1 MNSQNPLMS
10 PLGLSLLAILM
21 ILIVLAAEL
30 PALVSSTGTAVF
42 SSVPEKS
49 TTADLLEQHKL
60 VMKTDRDRF
69 NGRSFFFMPPSP
81 PRPKPKIDKPKAAA
95 PPPPPPPPKVDL
107 TPPKPTYPKN
117 YTGPNLEAIVG
128 PTAFFRPSSGKL
140 IIVNVGETEQ
150 DIEVLGT
157 NPPKSIEVKYKGG
170 GPYTVQLFQM
180 EQDPEFLTKMADAS
194 ASEDTS
200 ASEKNIVADTRDM
213 DATEPELAASTG
225 WPAGTIAGDKV
236 RVLYRQGPYEG
247 AITGIL
253 RRANQAWLVLE
264 RPNNDELVE
273 IFKADVLSVQ
283 NLTPLPPEPEP
294 EPDPEVTTT
303 PDLNMNATA
312 VENGNSTV
320 AIPVVETDNSNVS
333 TPSANANATEL
344 SSTETET
351 ETERADE
358 ADSTES
364 EPSNAAPEAT
374 KDG

>member
-21 ILIVLAAEL
+21 ILIVLSAEL

-42 SSVPEKS
+42 SSVPEKN
-49 TTADLLEQHKL
+49 TTADLLEQHKV

-81 PRPKPKIDKPKAAA
+81 PRPKPKVEKPKAA
-95 PPPPPPPPKVDL
+95 PPPPPPPPKVDT

-157 NPPKSIEVKYKGG
+157 NPPRSIEVKYKGG
-170 GPYTVQLFQM
+170 GPYTVQLFEM
-180 EQDPEFLTKMADAS
+180 TEPEFLNQEIDSS
-194 ASEDTS
+194 A
-200 ASEKNIVADTRDM
+200 AEKDIVADARDIGV
-213 DATEPELAASTG
+213 TEPELATSTG

-236 RVLYRQGPYEG
+236 RVVYRQGPYEG

-253 RRANQAWLVLE
+253 RRANQTWLVLE
-264 RPNNDELVE
+264 KPGSDDPVE

-283 NLTPLPPEPEP
+283 NLAPRPPDPEPEP
-294 EPDPEVTTT
+294 EPEVAE
-303 PDLNMNATA
+303 PPILNLNGTEAG
-312 VENGNSTV
+312 NGNSTV
-320 AIPVVETDNSNVS
+320 VVVGMETTNSNMS
-333 TPSANANATEL
+333 TSPANSN
-344 SSTETET
+344 STETSSNKT
-351 ETERADE
+351 DTKTDP

-364 EPSNAAPEAT
+364 QQPDTAPETT